1 MKKQLRS
8 DLAVAVVWTGSYSSD
23 FTPSL
28 GTSICSRCGPKKK
41 KKEKPHLTGKET
53 NTERLCDL
61 SKVMQAMSVARIKVQ
76 AL

>member
-1 MKKQLRS
+1 MQTQLGS
-8 DLAVAVVWTGSYSSD
+8 GVVVTVAWTGSYSSD
-23 FTPSL
+23 STPSL

-61 SKVMQAMSVARIKVQ
+61 SKVVQAMSVARIKVQ